1 MGRDSKLN
9 PQYDPTRV
17 PTFWLTQ
24 EKIKRPKIWPKQ
36 NKKTW
41 IKKTEL
47 TQHIM
52 IILGYH
58 NISFFLTLSLRI
70 YIIQAGLSQVISGWI
85 QIQTRPNS
93 SQVFVY
99 LSK

>member
-47 TQHIM
+47 TH
-52 IILGYH
+52 
-58 NISFFLTLSLRI
+58 
-70 YIIQAGLSQVISGWI
+70 
-85 QIQTRPNS
+85 P
-93 SQVFVY
+93 
-99 LSK
+99 KK